1 MSNLP
6 DNDDDTIAYKDSV
19 LGQTQMTFGRAIWS
33 FRKCEDLTQTDVA
46 KQLGISK
53 QMLSAYERGKKLP
66 SLKLAYKMATLLQLN
81 VDLALM
87 LVINDQLREAELP
100 MQVTQLAS

>member
-1 MSNLP
+1 MTTVP
-6 DNDDDTIAYKDSV
+6 DNDDDTIPYKESV
-19 LGQTQMTFGRAIWS
+19 LGQQVLTFGRAIWS
-33 FRKCEDLTQTDVA
+33 FRKCEDLTQTEVA
-46 KQLGISK
+46 QQLGITK

-100 MQVTQLAS
+100 LQVTQLAS